1 MATKER
7 LMMTAE
13 PRPILK
19 GKSILV
25 VEDEA
30 DLADLICYN
39 LEREGY
45 SHRRV
50 AGGDAALAEVRRRP
64 PDLILLDRM
73 LPGTSGDD
81 VCSQLRRDPATATIP
96 VIMLTAKG
104 EESDQLVGF
113 ALGADD
119 YIPKPFSMK
128 VLLARVAAI
137 LRRGGETANGDS
149 AAIVAGPFNLD
160 PARHE
165 VKVEN
170 QLIQLTAT
178 EFRLLRALMLARGR
192 VLDRAQLIE
201 KVLGSGVVVT
211 DRTIDVHITALRKKI
226 TAVSAGGANWIQTVR
241 GAGYT
246 FREPTAE

>member
-1 MATKER
+1 MVKKER
-7 LMMTAE
+7 PTMSAE
-13 PRPILK
+13 PRPVLK
-19 GKSILV
+19 NKSILV
-25 VEDEA
+25 VEDEG
-30 DLADLICYN
+30 DLAELICYN

-50 AGGDAALAEVRRRP
+50 SGGDAALAEVRRRP

-73 LPGTSGDD
+73 LPGMSGDD
-81 VCSQLRRDPATATIP
+81 VCSQIRREPATASIP
-96 VIMLTAKG
+96 VIMLTAKS

-113 ALGADD
+113 AIGADD

-149 AAIVAGPFNLD
+149 APVAAGPFSLD

-170 QLIQLTAT
+170 TPVQLTAT

-226 TAVSAGGANWIQTVR
+226 NAVSSRGAVWIQTVR
-241 GAGYT
+241 GAGYA
-246 FREPTAE
+246 FREPTAD